1 MAIDENENL
10 ASIASIALVPVQQ
23 RQVDFYGDEIVA
35 VVVDEGEQPQVYVP
49 LRPIVEYLGLN
60 WSGQFRR
67 VKDDE
72 VLADVV
78 RSVRVI
84 QTEVGVGSRTLLC
97 LPLEYLSGW
106 LFGIEAR
113 RVKPELKE
121 KILRYR
127 RECYRVLA
135 QAFQADALAAERMRS
150 PVDLDA
156 PMSLPQIRDMG
167 LAIARMAEQQMALD
181 TRVQSIDVRLDRA
194 AIVVRDLDRRI
205 RGVERYTGADAT
217 VTEAQAAEI
226 AMAVKAVGQRLVS
239 TGQRDGYAKVYSEL
253 YRRYRVSG
261 YKSLPAERYE
271 ECLSWLHK
279 WHEELAASIEA
290 GDIQK

>member
-1 MAIDENENL
+1 MVTDEDGE
-10 ASIASIALVPVQQ
+10 SISTALVPVQQ

-35 VVVDEGEQPQVYVP
+35 VVVEEGSQPQVYIP
-49 LRPIVEYLGLN
+49 LRPIAEYLGLN
-60 WSGQFRR
+60 WSGQYQR
-67 VKDDE
+67 VKGDE

-78 RSVRVI
+78 RSVWVT
-84 QTEVGVGSRTLLC
+84 QTEAGGRTLLC

-135 QAFQADALAAERMRS
+135 QAFQADALAAAERMR
-150 PVDLDA
+150 PPTDPDA
-156 PMSLPQIRDMG
+156 PMTLSQIREMG

-181 TRVQSIDVRLDRA
+181 TRVQTIDARLDRA
-194 AIVVRDLDRRI
+194 SIVVRDLDRRI
-205 RGVERYTGADAT
+205 RDVERHTGIGAT
-217 VTEAQAAEI
+217 ITEAQAAEI

-253 YRRYRVSG
+253 YRKYRVSG
-261 YKSLPAERYE
+261 YKSLPTARYD
-271 ECLSWLHK
+271 ECLAWLHG
-279 WHEELAASIEA
+279 WYMELNK
-290 GDIQK
+290 D